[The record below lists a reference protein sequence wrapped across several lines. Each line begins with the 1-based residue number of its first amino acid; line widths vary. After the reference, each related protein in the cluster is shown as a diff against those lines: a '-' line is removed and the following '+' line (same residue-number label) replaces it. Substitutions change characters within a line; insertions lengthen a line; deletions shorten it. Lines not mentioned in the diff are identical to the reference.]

1 VRLIQGDG
9 VNPASIKEILERLKN
24 AGFAADNIAFG
35 MGGALLQHMN
45 RDTQKFA
52 MKCSAARI
60 DGKWVDVYKDPA
72 TDPGK
77 VSKKGRL
84 DLIRD
89 GTTREFLTYPM
100 GETRSAQPSELV
112 EVFRNGVLVKEWT
125 FEEVRA
131 RSELA

>member
-1 VRLIQGDG
+1 VNETSIQ
-9 VNPASIKEILERLKN
+9 EILERLKV

-35 MGGALLQHMN
+35 MGGALLQQMN

-60 DGKWVDVYKDPA
+60 EGRWVDVFKDPV

-89 GTTREFLTYPM
+89 GSTREYLTYAM
-100 GETRSAQPSELV
+100 GPTPAAQPSELV
-112 EVFRNGVLVKEWT
+112 EVFSNGHLVKEWSLA
-125 FEEVRA
+125 EVRA
-131 RSELA
+131 RSEIQ